1 MTTRKTTMNNSKTT
15 RTFFNQWDD
24 YHRLVN
30 QLDSY
35 QFISAA
41 LRGELRGHAVD
52 VGNGGVFN
60 YDVPALEKLVI
71 VDIAEDLT
79 KKTVLAPNVSFQYG
93 NAVAL
98 PLDTG
103 QFDTVLLQ
111 LILHHL
117 AEYSVEVTRERSQ
130 RAIAEAWRVL
140 KPGGRLVIL
149 ESCLPKYWE
158 IMERWLFPAFSMFLT
173 RLGHPLVFQWNWNSL
188 ADFCREA
195 GFAEVLLTR
204 VPQGRW
210 IIQLGRKWPTALTPI
225 QIYKLVAH
233 KPAN

>member
-1 MTTRKTTMNNSKTT
+1 MTNSKTT

-35 QFISAA
+35 LFISAA

-60 YDVPALEKLVI
+60 YDVPALDKLVI

-117 AEYSVEVTRERSQ
+117 AEYSVEVTRERSR

-173 RLGHPLVFQWNWNSL
+173 RHPLVFQWNWNSL